1 MVVVVIFGVVV
12 FVVCGNVDFDV
23 LNVVGV
29 GDDVVNFVV
38 GGIFVV
44 LIIVYIWIYKKLYYL
59 WLFYVLLRF
68 YYRNWDFIIL

>member
-12 FVVCGNVDFDV
+12 FVLCGNVDIDV
-23 LNVVGV
+23 LNVVVV
-29 GDDVVNFVV
+29 GNDVVNFVV

>member
-12 FVVCGNVDFDV
+12 FVLCGNVDIDV
-23 LNVVGV
+23 LNVVVV
-29 GDDVVNFVV
+29 GNDVVIFVV

-44 LIIVYIWIYKKLYYL
+44 LMIVYIWIYIKLYNL
-59 WLFYVLLRF
+59 WMFYVLLRF

>member
-12 FVVCGNVDFDV
+12 FIVCGNVDFDV
-23 LNVVGV
+23 LNVVVV
-29 GDDVVNFVV
+29 GNDVVNFVV

-44 LIIVYIWIYKKLYYL
+44 LMIVYIWIYIKLYYL

>member
-12 FVVCGNVDFDV
+12 FVLWGNVDIDI

-29 GDDVVNFVV
+29 GDDVVIFVV
-38 GGIFVV
+38 GVIFVV
-44 LIIVYIWIYKKLYYL
+44 LMIVYIWIYIKLYYL

>member
-12 FVVCGNVDFDV
+12 FIVCGNVDFDV
-23 LNVVGV
+23 LNVVVV
-29 GDDVVNFVV
+29 GNDVVNFVV